1 MLDYNILHFFFSSR
15 RRHTRWP
22 RDWSSDVC
30 SSDLNPTFENFVT
43 ALQLGSL
50 DRAFLNSIVVA
61 LISVATN
68 CVITVAAGYAFARLK
83 FRGSDI
89 VFYVLLA
96 TAAIPVA
103 VTLIPL
109 FLMVSNFPLAG
120 GNDLF
125 GRGGSGLIDTL
136 GGIAIPYLV
145 GTMSIFLVRQF
156 YKGMSSELAA
166 AARIDGGSEY
176 RIFWKIGRAHV

>member
-1 MLDYNILHFFFSSR
+1 MLDLHSCPTR
-15 RRHTRWP
+15 R
-22 RDWSSDVC
+22 
-30 SSDLNPTFENFVT
+30 SSDL
-43 ALQLGSL
+43 
-50 DRAFLNSIVVA
+50 
-61 LISVATN
+61 
-68 CVITVAAGYAFARLK
+68 
-83 FRGSDI
+83 I

-156 YKGMSSELAA
+156 YQE
-166 AARIDGGSEY
+166 
-176 RIFWKIGRAHV
+176 IGRASGRERVGR